1 MSRSRSLEDA
11 QNDWENATAKSKLDF
26 NKKYFES
33 KGKVDAE
40 NLAIYP
46 RLKALE
52 NAFGTFLSETDIK
65 LSQLIDTLKIA
76 GQKQGKLQQSLE
88 AGASSNEKKLF
99 NMQSGAATHDDGP
112 KSLDTVIALASDR
125 IADEEDTFETEMSSS
140 DLRMDNAIETVEMD
154 TRNPFQ
160 VSENALLEEG
170 YATAK
175 AIKEMLEKAD
185 GAAKESEEKF
195 KETVKPV
202 EESIRGLD
210 DRVAKAEVSS
220 VSTGRSLTFTE
231 ENVEKMLSGF
241 QSIADASVST
251 LTDFGEDVLQRGYG
265 GLVSRTQEDADRHT
279 FSY

>member
-1 MSRSRSLEDA
+1 M
-11 QNDWENATAKSKLDF
+11 
-26 NKKYFES
+26 
-33 KGKVDAE
+33 
-40 NLAIYP
+40 
-46 RLKALE
+46 
-52 NAFGTFLSETDIK
+52 SETDIK

-140 DLRMDNAIETVEMD
+140 DLRMDDAIEKVEMD
-154 TRNPFQ
+154 TRDPFQ

-170 YATAK
+170 YATSM

-195 KETVKPV
+195 KEAVEPV
-202 EESIRGLD
+202 EESIKGLN

-279 FSY
+279 FTY